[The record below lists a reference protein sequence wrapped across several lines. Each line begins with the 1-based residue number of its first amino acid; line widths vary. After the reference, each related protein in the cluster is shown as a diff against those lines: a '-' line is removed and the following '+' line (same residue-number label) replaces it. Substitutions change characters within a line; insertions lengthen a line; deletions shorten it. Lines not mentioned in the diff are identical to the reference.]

1 MAAARI
7 VASPRPAPGRG
18 RRAIDAAASIAR
30 MLGVICGAGFA
41 LAACSTLER
50 SRDVGN
56 PAVPGKTLALQV
68 CSNCHGVDGNSTS
81 PNFPRLAAQPEP
93 YLVLQ
98 LKSFRG
104 HDRRDPAGFEYMWGL
119 SRKLTDA
126 QIAGIASYFHD
137 QAATSNPAGGGPEA
151 AAGKAIFQA
160 GLPEQHVPAC
170 ASCHGTHG
178 EGHDQFPRLAGQ
190 HADYVRKQL
199 LVFQR
204 TEERPEG
211 AVMKVVAHELRPS
224 QIVAVADYVQGIG
237 TR

>member
-1 MAAARI
+1 MAAA
-7 VASPRPAPGRG
+7 AGLA
-18 RRAIDAAASIAR
+18 
-30 MLGVICGAGFA
+30 LGG
-41 LAACSTLER
+41 CSTLER

-81 PNFPRLAAQPEP
+81 PNFPRLAAQQEP

-98 LKSFRG
+98 LESFRA

-137 QAATSNPAGGGPEA
+137 QAPAPNPAGSGPEA
-151 AAGKAIFQA
+151 STGKAIFQT

-170 ASCHGTHG
+170 ASCHGENG

-190 HADYVRKQL
+190 HADYVKKQL

-204 TEERPEG
+204 TDERPEG
-211 AVMKVVAHELRPS
+211 AVMKVVAHELRPP
-224 QIVAVADYVQGIG
+224 QIAAVADYVQGIA